1 MNQTTMVSVCP
12 NFSLRWLAIML
23 LFFCFAGVLPAAA
36 QESTRPGEPG
46 LRVGQPAPAFRLK
59 SADGTE
65 VALTNLLMRGN
76 VALVF
81 YRSADW

>member
-1 MNQTTMVSVCP
+1 MINES
-12 NFSLRWLAIML
+12 NLRSALTPMILLACGLVAML
-23 LFFCFAGVLPAAA
+23 PVVAQPVRA
-36 QESTRPGEPG
+36 QEHG
-46 LRVGQPAPAFRLK
+46 LREGQKAPEFRLK

-65 VALTNLLMRGN
+65 VALTNLLARGK

>member
-1 MNQTTMVSVCP
+1 MINISNLCSARTLMN
-12 NFSLRWLAIML
+12 L
-23 LFFCFAGVLPAAA
+23 LGYCLVAMLPAVA
-36 QESTRPGEPG
+36 QSVRAEEHG
-46 LRVGQPAPAFRLK
+46 LKAGQKAPEFRLK

-65 VALTNLLMRGN
+65 VALTNLLARGK